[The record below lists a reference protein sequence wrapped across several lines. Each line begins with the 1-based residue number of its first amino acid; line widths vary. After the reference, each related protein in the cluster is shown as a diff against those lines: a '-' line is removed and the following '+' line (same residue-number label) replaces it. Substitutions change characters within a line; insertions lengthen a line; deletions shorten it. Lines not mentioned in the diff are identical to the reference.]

1 VRAGACMAGTSRSC
15 MSMTIRHESVDLN
28 NMDAAQRYKRLFGY
42 AAGFPPDYWHATY
55 HMVRPA

>member
-1 VRAGACMAGTSRSC
+1 MAGTSRSC